1 MRAVAVVA
9 AWLLLLGARLAAAD
23 TVDSATRQL
32 GDTSYKVRLAAALS
46 LSKSRDPR
54 AVIALA
60 GALRDDENA
69 TIRRVAALALEKMV
83 DARTAIDARELAL
96 GALESAATKDIDTK
110 VRETSA
116 RVLKVLS
123 DLRTKRKPVAR
134 GDRPEVFVAVD
145 GTTDQSK
152 QLPSGAG
159 DRLTRIV
166 KQRIEGKGYATTWPN
181 GGQPTS
187 AELSSSR
194 SRAFIV
200 VPAVKKIDVM
210 KQGTQTQIACTLVV
224 RVAPWNGKDGGERWE
239 ANRSASASGSA
250 KATTGS
256 RDRDIENGKRDCLE
270 AVADDVTS
278 RQVVPFIA
286 HLAASGS

>member
-9 AWLLLLGARLAAAD
+9 ACWLLLGARLAAAD

-32 GDTSYKVRLAAALS
+32 GDASYKVRLAAALS

-60 GALRDDENA
+60 GALRDDESA

-96 GALESAATKDIDTK
+96 GALETAAAKDIDQKVRDTATK
-110 VRETSA
+110 VL
-116 RVLKVLS
+116 RVLS
-123 DLRTKRKPVAR
+123 ELRTKAKPR
-134 GDRPEVFVAVD
+134 GDKPSVYVNVD
-145 GTTDQSK
+145 STTDQSR

-166 KQRIEGKGYATTWPN
+166 KQRIEGKGYTTVWPN

-200 VPAVKKIDVM
+200 ASTVKKIDVQ
-210 KQGTQTQIACTLVV
+210 KSGSQTQIACTLVV
-224 RVAPWNGKDGGERWE
+224 RVAPWTGKDGGERWE
-239 ANRSASASGSA
+239 ANRAASASGSA
-250 KATTGS
+250 KATTGL
-256 RDRDIENGKRDCLE
+256 RDRDIQNGMRDCLE

-286 HLAASGS
+286 HLASSGS

>member
-1 MRAVAVVA
+1 MRALAVVA
-9 AWLLLLGARLAAAD
+9 ACWLLAGARVAAAD
-23 TVDSATRQL
+23 TVESAVHQL
-32 GDTSYKVRLAAALS
+32 GDGGYKVRLAAALS
-46 LSKSRDPR
+46 LAKSHDPR

-60 GALRDDENA
+60 SALRDDDSA

-96 GALESAATKDIDTK
+96 GALESAAQKDIDQK
-110 VRETSA
+110 VRDTAA

-123 DLRTKRKPVAR
+123 ELRTKRRPVSS
-134 GDRPEVFVAVD
+134 GKPEVFVTVD
-145 GTTDQSK
+145 GTLDPSK

-159 DRLTRIV
+159 DRLTKIV
-166 KQRIEGKGYATTWPN
+166 KSRIEGKGYATTWPN
-181 GGQPTS
+181 GGLPSS

-200 VPAVKKIDVM
+200 APAVKKIEVQ
-210 KQGTQTQIACTLVV
+210 KQGSQTQIACTLVV
-224 RVAPWNGKDGGERWE
+224 RVAPWGGKDGGERWE
-239 ANRSASASGSA
+239 ANRAASASGSA
-250 KATTGS
+250 KATTGL

-278 RQVVPFIA
+278 RQIVPFIA
-286 HLAASGS
+286 HLASSGS

>member
-1 MRAVAVVA
+1 MRALAVIA
-9 AWLLLLGARLAAAD
+9 ACWLLLGARLAAAD
-23 TVDSATRQL
+23 TVESAVHQL
-32 GDTSYKVRLAAALS
+32 GDGGYKVRLAAALS
-46 LSKSRDPR
+46 LSKSHDPR

-83 DARTAIDARELAL
+83 DARTAVDARELAL
-96 GALESAATKDIDTK
+96 GALETAAQKDIDQK
-110 VRETSA
+110 VRDTA
-116 RVLKVLS
+116 AHVLKALS
-123 DLRTKRKPVAR
+123 ELRTKRKPTS
-134 GDRPEVFVAVD
+134 GSKPEVFVNVD
-145 GTTDQSK
+145 GTQDQSK

-159 DRLTRIV
+159 DRLTKIV
-166 KQRIEGKGYATTWPN
+166 KSRIEGKGYATTWPN
-181 GGQPTS
+181 GGLPSS

-200 VPAVKKIDVM
+200 APAVKKIEVS
-210 KQGTQTQIACTLVV
+210 KQGGQTQIACTLVV
-224 RVAPWNGKDGGERWE
+224 RVAPWTGKDGGEHWE
-239 ANRSASASGSA
+239 ANRAASASGSA
-250 KATTGS
+250 KATTGL

-278 RQVVPFIA
+278 RQIVPFIA

>member
-1 MRAVAVVA
+1 MRALAVIA
-9 AWLLLLGARLAAAD
+9 ACWLLLGARLAAAD
-23 TVDSATRQL
+23 TVESAVHQL
-32 GDTSYKVRLAAALS
+32 GDGAYKVRLAAALS
-46 LSKSRDPR
+46 LSKSHDPR

-60 GALRDDENA
+60 GALRDDDNG

-83 DARTAIDARELAL
+83 DARTAVDARELAL
-96 GALESAATKDIDTK
+96 GALENAAQKDIDQK
-110 VRETSA
+110 VRDTAA
-116 RVLKVLS
+116 RVLKALS
-123 DLRTKRKPVAR
+123 ELRTKRKPAR
-134 GDRPEVFVAVD
+134 GDRPEVFVNVD
-145 GTTDQSK
+145 GTQDQSK

-181 GGQPTS
+181 GGLPSS

-194 SRAFIV
+194 SRAFIIT
-200 VPAVKKIDVM
+200 PAVKKIEVQ

-224 RVAPWNGKDGGERWE
+224 RVAPWSGKDGGERWE
-239 ANRSASASGSA
+239 ANRAASASGSA
-250 KATTGS
+250 KATTGL

-278 RQVVPFIA
+278 RQIVPFIA
-286 HLAASGS
+286 HLASSGS